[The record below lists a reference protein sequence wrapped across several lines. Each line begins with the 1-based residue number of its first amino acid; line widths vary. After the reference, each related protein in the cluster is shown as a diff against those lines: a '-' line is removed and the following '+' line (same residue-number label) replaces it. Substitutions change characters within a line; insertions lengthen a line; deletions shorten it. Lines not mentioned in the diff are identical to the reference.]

1 MTITIDLDTEA
12 VVWAEPQIVI
22 DVGTTPNGGGD
33 WTAFVTDRDGT
44 VIESLGRVKIGDIDR
59 PLAEK
64 PTVTITV
71 PKSWPAIAELKVWER
86 EVQVFRGGDLRFCGP
101 VQQRSG
107 SSSKGEVLVRCAG
120 VAAYLEK
127 RLYPVVPWRRNWILN
142 PRFDDGLD
150 RWYYGGP
157 IELDPEHE
165 TGTQSALLTDTAF
178 IEQQP
183 VVSTSENYT
192 AVIDV
197 RAKLSESTPDGG
209 GLTVNVLGADDVGDK
224 WGSAPITSITPRG
237 DWTMFRV
244 VLFVKGRAAGRRIA
258 VRFSTVDA
266 VDGVLVDRASLTMLP
281 PDIIES
287 AIDEIDQVA
296 RNISLSDLIRS
307 TNTDL
312 NLGVDS
318 TAGALV
324 PFNGWND
331 RYVDEI
337 IALMTATGD
346 TDVDVVC
353 TPRTRTVR
361 SWSPRG
367 VTHDPEDLT
376 LRNTPGVGTDL
387 ARGNVASFDWD
398 EDGGQARTAMTTVGD
413 DGYRG
418 TYQDSD
424 LLGGLLLEDV
434 QTAPPGTPLEDLEA
448 LSQRAVAESEG
459 LLKPITATTCD
470 PALYAIIDLGDVV
483 EVDLVDEGITFTG
496 PHRIVNIVEKS
507 GTDNMVLTL
516 APVPA

>member
-1 MTITIDLDTEA
+1 VTITIDLDTEA
-12 VVWAEPQIVI
+12 VVWAEPQLVI

-142 PRFDDGLD
+142 PRFDDDLD
-150 RWYYGGP
+150 RWTYGGP
-157 IELDPEHE
+157 VVVDTEHE
-165 TGTQSALLTDTAF
+165 TGSQSALLTGSAF
-178 IEQQP
+178 IEQSP
-183 VVSTSENYT
+183 NLMFSVDVT

-197 RAKLSESTPDGG
+197 RVKLSESTPDGA
-209 GLTVNVLGADDVGDK
+209 GLWVEVPGVDTGDGWGA
-224 WGSAPITSITPRG
+224 ARITSSTPRG
-237 DWTMFRV
+237 EWTTLRV
-244 VLFVKGRAAGRRIA
+244 VLFIKGRSAGRMVV
-258 VRFSTVDA
+258 VRFSTTDA
-266 VDGVLVDRASLTMLP
+266 DDGVWVDRASLTVLP
-281 PDIIES
+281 PDIIRSE
-287 AIDEIDQVA
+287 IDEIDQVD
-296 RNISLSDLIRS
+296 RYISLSELIRA
-307 TNTDL
+307 TNVDL
-312 NLGVDS
+312 NIGVDS
-318 TAGALV
+318 LAGINV
-324 PFNGWND
+324 PFNGWHD

-496 PHRIVNIVEKS
+496 PHRIINIVEKT